1 MTLEKAKKSLY
12 DILIDKIFDLLLK
25 PKMQRFL
32 QPFMDTVYSIYERY
46 LYKQILRGPIPQHI
60 AIIPD
65 GNRRWAKKHGL
76 DPKEGHRYGYE
87 KMKEVLQELY
97 NLGVKVVTVYAMSYE
112 NCLYRDEA
120 EKDNLF
126 NIIKSGLQSLLDDGV
141 IQKYRVNVRVFGKL
155 ELAKKD
161 VLELTSRIEELSS
174 RFNER
179 FLNVALC
186 YGGRQEIIDAI
197 KSIVKDSLLGK
208 INVEDI
214 TEDLVQKYIFTSHL
228 KHFSEPDLVIRTS
241 GEMRI
246 SNFLLWQIAYSELYF
261 CDVYWPDFRKIDLY
275 RAIRSYQQRERRF
288 GR

>member
-1 MTLEKAKKSLY
+1 
-12 DILIDKIFDLLLK
+12 
-25 PKMQRFL
+25 MQRFL

-161 VLELTSRIEELSS
+161 VLELTLRIEELSS

-179 FLNVALC
+179 FLNIALC

-261 CDVYWPDFRKIDLY
+261 CDIYWPDFRKIDLY